1 MRPLI
6 IGILNIIFVVIVGST
21 LIWFL
26 KKITRTESKKS
37 IVININLK
45 SYE

>member
-1 MRPLI
+1 MKPII

-26 KKITRTESKKS
+26 KKITKVEPNN
-37 IVININLK
+37 IIIINIIEK
-45 SYE
+45 

>member
-1 MRPLI
+1 MKPII

-26 KKITRTESKKS
+26 KKITKVESNK
-37 IVININLK
+37 IILINIIEK
-45 SYE
+45 